1 MTIRE
6 TTAAAYTPDTQARFP
21 ERELAKLATEYET
34 TAAVWANN
42 SRAAL
47 AKKATARAETLRQAI
62 DSHDALRD
70 RCLTAE
76 LERDQLRARLAALE
90 AERVPAGATAGGSQT

>member
-1 MTIRE
+1 MSIQTE
-6 TTAAAYTPDTQARFP
+6 PTAPAYTSDAQARFP

-62 DSHDALRD
+62 DSHDALRERWQAEVMALRLEIRSLKGGD
-70 RCLTAE
+70 R
-76 LERDQLRARLAALE
+76 
-90 AERVPAGATAGGSQT
+90 